1 MSIEIGRYSRA
12 GGNLT
17 MVVPKGRRVNGRT
30 LPYKVKILGD
40 VDDPV
45 PVGEAQVEI
54 RKDLENNKITLVPTS
69 SRGGRIVVI

>member
-1 MSIEIGRYSRA
+1 MSIEIGKYSRA

-17 MVVPKGRRVNGRT
+17 MAVPKGRRVNGRT

-40 VDDPV
+40 ADDPI
-45 PVGEAQVEI
+45 PISIGQSEI

>member
-12 GGNLT
+12 KGNLMMT
-17 MVVPKGRRVNGRT
+17 VPKGRRIGGRNY
-30 LPYKVKILGD
+30 PYKVKILGD
-40 VDDPV
+40 PDDPV
-45 PVGEAQVEI
+45 PVSAGQVEI

>member
-12 GGNLT
+12 KGNLIMT
-17 MVVPKGRRVNGRT
+17 VPKGRRVGGRSY
-30 LPYKVKILGD
+30 PYKVKILGD
-40 VDDPV
+40 PDDPV
-45 PVGEAQVEI
+45 PVSAGQVEI